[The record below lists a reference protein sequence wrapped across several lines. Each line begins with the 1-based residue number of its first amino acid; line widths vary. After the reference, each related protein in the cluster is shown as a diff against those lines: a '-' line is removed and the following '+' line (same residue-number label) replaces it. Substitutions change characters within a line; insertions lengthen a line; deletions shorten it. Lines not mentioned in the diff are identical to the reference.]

1 MPRMVTNNLQKKLD
15 QVGEGEEQEQEHD
28 EM

>member
-1 MPRMVTNNLQKKLD
+1 MRLMVTKSLQKKLD
-15 QVGEGEEQEQEHD
+15 QVGDREEQEQEHD